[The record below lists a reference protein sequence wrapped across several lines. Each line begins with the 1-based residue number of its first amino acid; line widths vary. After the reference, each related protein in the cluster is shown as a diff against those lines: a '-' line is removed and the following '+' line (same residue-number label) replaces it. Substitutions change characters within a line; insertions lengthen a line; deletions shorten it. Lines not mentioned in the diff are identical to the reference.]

1 MRGPQPQGR
10 DVEVHVLAGLE
21 LPGSSEGDVNPRDI
35 SREDFDVGDCALLA
49 PVAPDEAS

>member
-10 DVEVHVLAGLE
+10 DVEVHVLTGLE
-21 LPGSSEGDVNPRDI
+21 LPGSSEGDVHSRDI
-35 SREDFDVGDCALLA
+35 SGENFDIGNRALFP